1 MLTPINYIFF
11 NTNIA
16 IYGVC
21 GLNAVLANFDRFYRP
36 ATLWVDIA
44 FYFNNQ
50 IDLYDQLQ
58 DYSHDKKLYSL
69 LTEFTED

>member
-1 MLTPINYIFF
+1 MFVKKWFNKLHFF

-21 GLNAVLANFDRFYRP
+21 GLNAVLANFWHFYRP

-44 FYFNNQ
+44 FINNLA
-50 IDLYDQLQ
+50 D
-58 DYSHDKKLYSL
+58 SL
-69 LTEFTED
+69 SRFPRI